1 MKKIL
6 WVCVALLGV
15 LFLTTG
21 LRWLVAPEGAA
32 AQLGMPLLDGA
43 GRSAQIGD
51 MGAFFLALGLF
62 VICALTTAKR
72 VWFYPAIVLLGL
84 AALSRT
90 VAWLFHGAPL
100 AVDVIVP
107 EVLITLL
114 LLFASTRLAEQD

>member
-6 WVCVALLGV
+6 WGCVALLGV

-21 LRWLVAPEGAA
+21 LRWLVAPEGVA
-32 AQLGMPLLDGA
+32 AQLGMPLLDGV

>member
-6 WVCVALLGV
+6 WICVALLGV

-21 LRWLVAPEGAA
+21 LRWLVAPEGVA
-32 AQLGMPLLDGA
+32 AQLGMPLLDGV

-62 VICALTTAKR
+62 VICALTSAKR

>member
-21 LRWLVAPEGAA
+21 LRWLVAPEGVA
-32 AQLGMPLLDGA
+32 AQLGMPLLDGV

-114 LLFASTRLAEQD
+114 LLFASTRLAEQG

>member
-21 LRWLVAPEGAA
+21 LRWLVAPEGVA
-32 AQLGMPLLDGA
+32 AQLGMPLLDGV

>member
-6 WVCVALLGV
+6 WVLVALAAV
-15 LFLTTG
+15 LFLTMG
-21 LRWLVAPEGAA
+21 LRWLVAPEGVA

-51 MGAFFLALGLF
+51 MGSFFLALGLF
-62 VICALTTAKR
+62 IICALTTAKR
-72 VWFYPAIVLLGL
+72 FWYYPAIALLGL

-90 VAWLFHGAPL
+90 IAWLFHGAPL
-100 AVDVIVP
+100 VVDAIVP
-107 EVLITLL
+107 EILISLL

>member
-6 WVCVALLGV
+6 WICVALLGV

-21 LRWLVAPEGAA
+21 LRWLVAPEGVA
-32 AQLGMPLLDGA
+32 AQLGMPLLDGV

-114 LLFASTRLAEQD
+114 LLFASPRLAEQD

>member
-1 MKKIL
+1 MKKIF

-21 LRWLVAPEGAA
+21 LRWLVAPEGVA
-32 AQLGMPLLDGA
+32 AQLGMPLLDGV

>member
-6 WVCVALLGV
+6 WLLVALPGV
-15 LFLTTG
+15 LFLTMG

-32 AQLGMPLLDGA
+32 AELGMPLLDGV

-51 MGAFFLALGLF
+51 KGAFFLALGLF
-62 VICALTTAKR
+62 IICALTTAKR
-72 VWFYPAIVLLGL
+72 VWYYPAIALLGL

-100 AVDVIVP
+100 VVDAIVP
-107 EVLITLL
+107 EVLISLL

>member
-6 WVCVALLGV
+6 WICVALLGV

-21 LRWLVAPEGAA
+21 LRWLVAPEGVA
-32 AQLGMPLLDGA
+32 AQLGMPLLDGV

>member
-21 LRWLVAPEGAA
+21 LRWLVAPEGVA
-32 AQLGMPLLDGA
+32 AQLAMPLLDGV
-43 GRSAQIGD
+43 GRSAQIGH

-72 VWFYPAIVLLGL
+72 VWFYPAIVLLGW

>member
-6 WVCVALLGV
+6 WLLVALSGV
-15 LFLTTG
+15 LFLTIG
-21 LRWLVAPEGAA
+21 LRWLVAPEGVA
-32 AQLGMPLLDGA
+32 AQLGMPLLDGV